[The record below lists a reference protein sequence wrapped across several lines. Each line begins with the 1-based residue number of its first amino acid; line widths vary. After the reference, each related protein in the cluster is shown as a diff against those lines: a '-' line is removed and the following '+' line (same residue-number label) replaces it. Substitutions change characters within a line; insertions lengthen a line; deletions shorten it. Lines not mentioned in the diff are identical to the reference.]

1 MNILETILKA
11 EEGCRLSSYT
21 DTLGF
26 KTIGW
31 GHKFGPDDLTPDPMT
46 QAQADALLLEDIQ
59 DAEDDLFNELPWT
72 DGLSDNRQAI
82 LCSMTFQMGISGLL
96 KFRKTLAAI
105 QTSNWLNAHD
115 EMLSSDWAKQTPA
128 RAKRHAEVML
138 TDVLPEFY
146 T

>member
-1 MNILETILKA
+1 MNILEMILRA
-11 EEGCRLSSYT
+11 EEGCRLLSYT

-46 QAQADALLLEDIQ
+46 QAQADALLLEDLQ

-72 DGLSDNRQAI
+72 DGLSDNRRAI
-82 LCSMTFQMGISGLL
+82 LGSMVFQIGIAGLMG
-96 KFRKTLAAI
+96 FRRAIAAI
-105 QTSNWLNAHD
+105 QASKWQIAHD
-115 EMLSSDWAKQTPA
+115 EMLNSDWAKQTPE
-128 RAKRHAEVML
+128 RANRHAQAIL